1 MGFDN
6 ASLTI
11 DPHVHAVVRSAEQE
25 IRELI
30 RQRADIVKRIGTI
43 KQTLAGLADL
53 FGDCVL
59 NDDLLD
65 FLDRSASVRQSGF
78 TRACRAILMESTVP
92 LTARQVRDQSQK
104 KIPGLIERHKDPLA
118 SVTTVLTRLV
128 EYSEARCTVLG
139 PGRRVWEWAAEAPIP
154 LDSRPQELAAAGPD

>member
-6 ASLTI
+6 VSPTI

-25 IRELI
+25 IRELV
-30 RQRADIVKRIGTI
+30 RQRADVMKRIGTI

-53 FGDCVL
+53 FGDNIL

-65 FLDRSASVRQSGF
+65 FLDRSSAVRQSGF
-78 TRACRAILMESTVP
+78 TRACRSVLMESSIP
-92 LTARQVRDQSQK
+92 LTARQVRDQIQK

-128 EYSEARCTVLG
+128 EYSEARCTVLS
-139 PGRRVWEWAAEAPIP
+139 PGRRVWEWVAETSIP
-154 LDSRPQELAAAGPD
+154 LDNRLQELEVAGSG